1 MPKPASPQQYRPAT
15 LPFGYNP
22 ATMSTPQLS
31 RIRRQIAW
39 QAARLIHDEEA
50 SEYYPAKMKAARR
63 VCQGW
68 VKPWDLPT
76 NGEIREQLLSFSRT
90 PMQPQPEDQ
99 PQVMRLTALALMHRL
114 SAFRPRLVGSVL
126 AGQVHQASD
135 INMHLFAAS
144 LEAITSILD
153 EDLASYDIDRKTIHK
168 EGQARH
174 YVHLHIQGTFPTQL
188 TVYPHN
194 VANVTLKCP
203 ITGGPMQRA
212 SIAELEKLIESEYP
226 ELDMDEQLAE
236 LDDAPD
242 RFALYLALLLPLE
255 NVHQKPSLHPEGDP
269 LYHSLQVFQLASQER
284 PYDEEFLTA
293 ALLHD
298 VGKAIDPDDPVV
310 AAMEALEGFITERTT
325 WLIENLPDAHRLGEG
340 TIGHRHRKRL
350 AAHESYE
357 ELVLLAE
364 CDRNGRQPG
373 AAAPELE
380 DALEFLRELDQQS

>member
-1 MPKPASPQQYRPAT
+1 MIAM
-15 LPFGYNP
+15 N
-22 ATMSTPQLS
+22 TPQLS
-31 RIRRQIAW
+31 KIRRQIAW
-39 QAARLIHDEEA
+39 QAARLIYDEEV

-90 PMQPQPEDQ
+90 PVQPPQGDQ
-99 PQVMRLTALALMHRL
+99 LQVMRLAALALMRRL

-126 AGQVHQASD
+126 AGQVRQGSD
-135 INMHLFAAS
+135 INLHLFAAS

-153 EDLASYDIDRKTIHK
+153 EDLVNYDVDQKTIHK

-174 YVHLHIQGTFPTQL
+174 YVHVQFRGTFPVQL

-194 VANVTLKCP
+194 VANVTLKCS
-203 ITGGPMQRA
+203 ITGGPMERA
-212 SIAELEKLIESEYP
+212 SIAELEQLIEKEYP
-226 ELDMDEQLAE
+226 QLDLEDQLAE
-236 LDDAPD
+236 LDEAPD
-242 RFALYLALLLPLE
+242 RFSLYLALLLPLE
-255 NVHQKPSLHPEGDP
+255 NVRQKPSLHPEGDA
-269 LYHSLQVFQLASQER
+269 LYHSLQVFQLASQQR

-298 VGKAIDPDDPVV
+298 LGKAIDPDDPL
-310 AAMEALEGFITERTT
+310 AAALEALDGFITERTT
-325 WLIENLPDAHRLGEG
+325 WLIENLADAHRLGEG
-340 TIGHRHRKRL
+340 TIGSRHRKRL
-350 AAHESYE
+350 AGHESYE

-373 AAAPELE
+373 ANSNGQPSSGAVPLPNANAA
-380 DALEFLRELDQQS
+380 ASVHHQS